1 MTVMAVWCEKSPDP
15 ALNLALSVGKI
26 ARCRQKTRSVLKNVS
41 QARLSTRLDMVH
53 WSKTVSYSASTRPAT
68 PNRITPLLSMV
79 PSSPPPASPN
89 TPCLVDIVGLGQD
102 RPADHDRCHQV
113 IQAADVLVAGERILT
128 EFPDFSG
135 ERIVIKAPLSSVL
148 EKLDQARDAGRRVVV
163 LVGGDPCF
171 YGIGPLLARRWGREN
186 VRLHPATTTLQAA
199 AALLGIA
206 WQGVATVSL
215 HGRNR
220 TTPLFAV
227 LGRHPWVAV
236 YTDHLHT
243 PAILAAMLLE
253 RGADNLRMWV
263 FENLGLADQRWG
275 MFPLEEAQ
283 THVFSPLNLVLLER
297 FQEPEIRLTL
307 GMSEQAYVHEQ
318 GMITKPMVRAAAL
331 AALSLEP
338 ENLLWDLGAGCGSVG
353 IEAGLF
359 LPAGGVVAVEKEAR
373 RVVMIRKNVRRTN
386 AFWVHVLQGRMP
398 NCLPGLPEPDRIFL
412 GGGLSQGD
420 GLLETVCTRLR
431 PGGRLVAALV
441 LLESLEQVRGHL
453 DRLHW
458 PVELIQVQVSHA
470 TPLAGGVRLNAQ
482 NPVFLIS
489 SRKPDS

>member
-1 MTVMAVWCEKSPDP
+1 M
-15 ALNLALSVGKI
+15 
-26 ARCRQKTRSVLKNVS
+26 
-41 QARLSTRLDMVH
+41 
-53 WSKTVSYSASTRPAT
+53 
-68 PNRITPLLSMV
+68 
-79 PSSPPPASPN
+79 
-89 TPCLVDIVGLGQD
+89 
-102 RPADHDRCHQV
+102 
-113 IQAADVLVAGERILT
+113 T
-128 EFPDFSG
+128 EFPDFPG
-135 ERIVIKAPLSSVL
+135 ERLVIKAPLSSIL

-171 YGIGPLLARRWGREN
+171 FGIGPLLVRRWGREN

-206 WQGVATVSL
+206 WQDVATVSL

-220 TTPLFAV
+220 ATPLFAA
-227 LGRHPWVAV
+227 LGRHSWVAV
-236 YTDHLHT
+236 YTDHVHP
-243 PAILAAMLLE
+243 PATLAAMLLE
-253 RGADNLRMWV
+253 RGADNFRMWV

-283 THVFSPLNLVLLER
+283 TNAFSPLNLVLLER
-297 FQEPEIRLTL
+297 LQEPKIRLTL
-307 GMSEQAYVHEQ
+307 GMSEHDYVHEQ
-318 GMITKPMVRAAAL
+318 GLITKPMVRAAAL

-353 IEAGLF
+353 IEAGLL

-373 RVVMIRKNVRRTN
+373 RVAMIRKNVRRTN
-386 AFWVHVLQGRMP
+386 AFWVHVLHGRMP
-398 NCLPGLPEPDRIFL
+398 DCLTYLPEPDRIFL

-420 GLLETVCTRLR
+420 SLLETVCTRLR

-441 LLESLEQVRGHL
+441 LLESLEQVRVHL

-458 PVELIQVQVSHA
+458 PVELLQVQASHA
-470 TPLAGGVRLNAQ
+470 TPLAGGVRLNAL